1 MSRPSARSRRRRSG
15 RPTSSNMPACGTRSR
30 SSRHRGA
37 RRPDAEDHRRHSQVC
52 RRLPAGRRHR
62 QSADRRVPALCDA
75 RGDGLA
81 RRRSDPFHLGR
92 GGGRDD
98 AGLAHLDRRGDRRAR
113 THPLHPARPAAVA
126 RRSGLGRT
134 HPPCADRRIR
144 RARRL
149 VRREALFAQPY
160 ARHAG
165 TRDQSRRAL
174 RLGGGGRR
182 PAGDLRR
189 LHDRGAAAARSQ
201 HRTTGSKGRMILLA
215 AAAIFVVLILFSMPI
230 VFALGV
236 SGVAGL
242 AIGGYDMQVLSSSMV
257 SGSQSWVL
265 LAIPAFVFAG
275 GLMEKCGM
283 SHALVDFARALVG
296 WVKGGL
302 GMSVIVVAYF
312 FSDIC
317 GSKMAEVSALG
328 STLMP
333 PLTKAGYKR
342 QDSASLIAAGTAM
355 GMLVP
360 PAIFMIVI
368 AQVTNTSAVALFL
381 AGFVPAATIMV
392 CLMVLVY
399 FRARKYDW
407 PVDTRPNPQFLWNS
421 AKRAAVPLVIPI
433 VILGGFFLGI
443 FTATEAGAVVAGYA
457 FIAARFYYKN
467 VTFREMAKLAYESAI
482 LTAAVV
488 FLLAVASVFQYLMGV
503 SGVPKLLADVL
514 GPLKSMPWLFL
525 LCTAL
530 ITMMFG
536 MVLEGL
542 PAAVVLIPVV
552 FPIAEAMGIDPIHFN
567 IVQTAAVGIGLFLPP
582 MGVGLLMALK
592 FANLTVGEHWRSYLP
607 YIAALLVGLML
618 ISMFPQLSLF
628 LPRSAGFIK

>member
-1 MSRPSARSRRRRSG
+1 MLLLFVA
-15 RPTSSNMPACGTRSR
+15 
-30 SSRHRGA
+30 
-37 RRPDAEDHRRHSQVC
+37 
-52 RRLPAGRRHR
+52 
-62 QSADRRVPALCDA
+62 AL
-75 RGDGLA
+75 
-81 RRRSDPFHLGR
+81 
-92 GGGRDD
+92 
-98 AGLAHLDRRGDRRAR
+98 
-113 THPLHPARPAAVA
+113 
-126 RRSGLGRT
+126 
-134 HPPCADRRIR
+134 
-144 RARRL
+144 
-149 VRREALFAQPY
+149 
-160 ARHAG
+160 
-165 TRDQSRRAL
+165 
-174 RLGGGGRR
+174 
-182 PAGDLRR
+182 
-189 LHDRGAAAARSQ
+189 
-201 HRTTGSKGRMILLA
+201 
-215 AAAIFVVLILFSMPI
+215 FVVLILFSMPI

-236 SGVAGL
+236 AGVAGL
-242 AIGGYDMQVLSSSMV
+242 FVGGYDLQVLSSSMV

-333 PLTKAGYKR
+333 PLTRAGYKR
-342 QDSASLIAAGTAM
+342 EDSASLIAAGTAM

-392 CLMVLVY
+392 CLMGLVY

-407 PVDTRPNPQFLWNS
+407 PVDSKPSVAMIFKTG
-421 AKRAAVPLVIPI
+421 KTAAVPLVIPI

-457 FIAARFYYKN
+457 FLAAKLYYRN
-467 VTFREMAKLAYESAI
+467 VSWATMGKLAYDSAI

-503 SGVPKLLADVL
+503 SGVPTMLADVL
-514 GPLKSMPWLFL
+514 GPLKNTPWLFL
-525 LCTAL
+525 VCTAL

-552 FPIAEAMGIDPIHFN
+552 FPIAEKMGIDPIHFN

-582 MGVGLLMALK
+582 MGVGLLMALR
-592 FANLTVGEHWRSYLP
+592 FANLTVGQHWRSYMP
-607 YIAALLVGLML
+607 YVAALLVGLML
-618 ISMFPQLSLF
+618 IILLPDLSLF
-628 LPRSAGFIK
+628 LPRSAGLIK

>member
-1 MSRPSARSRRRRSG
+1 
-15 RPTSSNMPACGTRSR
+15 
-30 SSRHRGA
+30 
-37 RRPDAEDHRRHSQVC
+37 
-52 RRLPAGRRHR
+52 
-62 QSADRRVPALCDA
+62 
-75 RGDGLA
+75 
-81 RRRSDPFHLGR
+81 
-92 GGGRDD
+92 
-98 AGLAHLDRRGDRRAR
+98 
-113 THPLHPARPAAVA
+113 
-126 RRSGLGRT
+126 
-134 HPPCADRRIR
+134 
-144 RARRL
+144 
-149 VRREALFAQPY
+149 
-160 ARHAG
+160 
-165 TRDQSRRAL
+165 
-174 RLGGGGRR
+174 
-182 PAGDLRR
+182 
-189 LHDRGAAAARSQ
+189 
-201 HRTTGSKGRMILLA
+201 
-215 AAAIFVVLILFSMPI
+215 
-230 VFALGV
+230 
-236 SGVAGL
+236 
-242 AIGGYDMQVLSSSMV
+242 
-257 SGSQSWVL
+257 
-265 LAIPAFVFAG
+265 
-275 GLMEKCGM
+275 
-283 SHALVDFARALVG
+283 
-296 WVKGGL
+296 
-302 GMSVIVVAYF
+302 MSVIVVAYF

-368 AQVTNTSAVALFL
+368 AQVTNTSPVALFIG
-381 AGFVPAATIMV
+381 GFIPAATIMV

-407 PVDTRPNPQFLWNS
+407 PVDTAPSVALIARTGRS
-421 AKRAAVPLVIPI
+421 AAVPLVIPV
-433 VILGGFFLGI
+433 VIFGGFFLGA

-467 VTFREMAKLAYESAI
+467 VSWSQMGRLAYDSAV

-525 LCTAL
+525 LCTAV

-552 FPIAEAMGIDPIHFN
+552 FPIAEKMGIDPIHFN

-582 MGVGLLMALK
+582 MGVGLLMALR
-592 FANLTVGEHWRSYLP
+592 FANLTVGQHWRK
-607 YIAALLVGLML
+607 IGRAHV
-618 ISMFPQLSLF
+618 
-628 LPRSAGFIK
+628 

>member
-1 MSRPSARSRRRRSG
+1 MF
-15 RPTSSNMPACGTRSR
+15 
-30 SSRHRGA
+30 
-37 RRPDAEDHRRHSQVC
+37 
-52 RRLPAGRRHR
+52 L
-62 QSADRRVPALCDA
+62 
-75 RGDGLA
+75 
-81 RRRSDPFHLGR
+81 
-92 GGGRDD
+92 
-98 AGLAHLDRRGDRRAR
+98 
-113 THPLHPARPAAVA
+113 
-126 RRSGLGRT
+126 
-134 HPPCADRRIR
+134 
-144 RARRL
+144 L
-149 VRREALFAQPY
+149 VV
-160 ARHAG
+160 
-165 TRDQSRRAL
+165 
-174 RLGGGGRR
+174 
-182 PAGDLRR
+182 
-189 LHDRGAAAARSQ
+189 
-201 HRTTGSKGRMILLA
+201 
-215 AAAIFVVLILFSMPI
+215 AAIFVVLIVFSMPI

-242 AIGGYDMQVLSSSMV
+242 LIGGYDLQVLSSSMV

-333 PLTKAGYKR
+333 PLTKAGYR
-342 QDSASLIAAGTAM
+342 REDSASLIAAGTAM

-392 CLMVLVY
+392 CLMILVW

-407 PVDTRPNPQFLWNS
+407 PVDTRPSLSLIFS
-421 AKRAAVPLVIPI
+421 TGRRAAVPMVIPI
-433 VILGGFFLGI
+433 VILVGFVMGV
-443 FTATEAGAVVAGYA
+443 FTATEAGAVVAGYSFFVA
-457 FIAARFYYKN
+457 LFYYRN
-467 VTFREMAKLAYESAI
+467 VTLREMGRLAYDSAI
-482 LTAAVV
+482 LTASVI

-503 SGVPKLLADVL
+503 SGVPTLLAEVL
-514 GPLKSMPWLFL
+514 GPLKSAHWLFL
-525 LCTAL
+525 IAIAF

-552 FPIAEAMGIDPIHFN
+552 FPIAEKMGIDPYHFN
-567 IVQTAAVGIGLFLPP
+567 IVITASVGIGLFLPP
-582 MGVGLLMALK
+582 MGVGLLMALR
-592 FANLTVGEHWRSYLP
+592 FANLSVGQHWRAYLP
-607 YIAALLVGLML
+607 YIAALLVGLLL
-618 ISMFPQLSLF
+618 IILFPELSLF
-628 LPRSAGFIK
+628 LPRAAGAIR

>member
-1 MSRPSARSRRRRSG
+1 MF
-15 RPTSSNMPACGTRSR
+15 
-30 SSRHRGA
+30 
-37 RRPDAEDHRRHSQVC
+37 
-52 RRLPAGRRHR
+52 L
-62 QSADRRVPALCDA
+62 
-75 RGDGLA
+75 
-81 RRRSDPFHLGR
+81 
-92 GGGRDD
+92 
-98 AGLAHLDRRGDRRAR
+98 
-113 THPLHPARPAAVA
+113 
-126 RRSGLGRT
+126 
-134 HPPCADRRIR
+134 
-144 RARRL
+144 L
-149 VRREALFAQPY
+149 VV
-160 ARHAG
+160 
-165 TRDQSRRAL
+165 
-174 RLGGGGRR
+174 
-182 PAGDLRR
+182 
-189 LHDRGAAAARSQ
+189 
-201 HRTTGSKGRMILLA
+201 
-215 AAAIFVVLILFSMPI
+215 AAIFVVLIVFSMPI

-242 AIGGYDMQVLSSSMV
+242 LIGGYDLQVLSSSMV

-333 PLTKAGYKR
+333 PLTKAGYR
-342 QDSASLIAAGTAM
+342 REDSASLIAAGTAM

-392 CLMVLVY
+392 CLMILVW

-407 PVDTRPNPQFLWNS
+407 PVDTRPSLSLIFS
-421 AKRAAVPLVIPI
+421 TGRRAAVPMVIPI
-433 VILGGFFLGI
+433 VILVGFVMGV
-443 FTATEAGAVVAGYA
+443 FTATEAGAVVAGYSFFVA
-457 FIAARFYYKN
+457 LFYYRN
-467 VTFREMAKLAYESAI
+467 VTLREMGRLAYDSAI
-482 LTAAVV
+482 LTAAVI
-488 FLLAVASVFQYLMGV
+488 FLLAVASVLQYLMGV
-503 SGVPKLLADVL
+503 SGVPTLLAEVL
-514 GPLKSMPWLFL
+514 GPLKSAHWLFL
-525 LCTAL
+525 IAIAF

-552 FPIAEAMGIDPIHFN
+552 FPIAEKMGIDPYHFN
-567 IVQTAAVGIGLFLPP
+567 IVITASVGIGLFLPP
-582 MGVGLLMALK
+582 MGVGLLMALR
-592 FANLTVGEHWRSYLP
+592 FANLSVGQHWRAYLP
-607 YIAALLVGLML
+607 YIAALLVGLLL
-618 ISMFPQLSLF
+618 IILFPELSLF
-628 LPRSAGFIK
+628 LPRAAGAIR